1 MWFWIAQ
8 IFGGVALILLCFS
21 FQQNNKKILLKYQI
35 LSSLFYALQYLF
47 LNAFSGCFMNVAC
60 VFRNFIFRRY
70 ESRRPPVYY
79 LLIVVG
85 VMLLLSYFSY
95 QGWISLLPVIAV
107 ISYSIALWI
116 GNLKVVRIVETFS
129 CFLYIIYNIYVFAIT
144 GLISTVIE
152 LVMTVVAIYRFD
164 VRKKV
169 VRGI

>member
-85 VMLLLSYFSY
+85 VMLFLSYFSY

-107 ISYSIALWI
+107 ISCRRRCPQPKC
-116 GNLKVVRIVETFS
+116 LKISQEILERFLNKSLFKRLLKQYNNCYELIVSMRLSEATSFKKISFQSSDVV
-129 CFLYIIYNIYVFAIT
+129 
-144 GLISTVIE
+144 
-152 LVMTVVAIYRFD
+152 
-164 VRKKV
+164 
-169 VRGI
+169 

>member
-1 MWFWIAQ
+1 M
-8 IFGGVALILLCFS
+8 
-21 FQQNNKKILLKYQI
+21 
-35 LSSLFYALQYLF
+35 LF
-47 LNAFSGCFMNVAC
+47 
-60 VFRNFIFRRY
+60 
-70 ESRRPPVYY
+70 
-79 LLIVVG
+79 
-85 VMLLLSYFSY
+85 LSYFSY

-152 LVMTVVAIYRFD
+152 LGMTVVAIYRFD

-169 VRGI
+169 VRDV